1 MDTQLQSQ
9 ACHCSNMQEQINAIT
24 ESLLARIETLKEHT
38 IQWRNQAIHMLETK
52 AIEIDGLLES
62 GETGGKTVEFSV
74 IPGFSMLST
83 LDEHLIPLCTTPD
96 LQGLFNY
103 AIESGDCHLIQL
115 LLQHSSVNPCYD
127 DCWAIKRTLKLQ
139 NPSVL
144 SVLLHDSRIKEN
156 KDILINYFYTYIGNK
171 AHALVHSSYT
181 TETEHHIQI
190 CWEIIELF
198 LSDELA
204 LDVSTKAYILNPCW
218 LIAIL
223 NNKHEHLLLNPRF
236 TSKES
241 IISGLLH
248 SCQSNNLTI
257 LERLLQTEVD
267 PSRLFTIGYGWIV
280 QAHCNRHTKSRLLQD
295 KRIQAYLTE
304 HPSEKSYTLRVSD
317 APTGSTKLRGR
328 PRLRSPPDA
337 DVPTLWLSPPPPDT

>member
-1 MDTQLQSQ
+1 MNTQLTTQ
-9 ACHCSNMQEQINAIT
+9 ACHCTNMQEQINATT
-24 ESLLARIETLKEHT
+24 ESLLARLETLKEHT

-62 GETGGKTVEFSV
+62 ETTETVPTFPV

-83 LDEHLIPLCTTPD
+83 LDEHLIPLCTTSN
-96 LQGLFNY
+96 LQGLFTL
-103 AIESGDCHLIQL
+103 AINSGDCHLIQL

-127 DCWAIKRTLKLQ
+127 ECWAIKRILKLQ
-139 NPSVL
+139 NQSVL

-156 KDILINYFYTYIGNK
+156 KDWLAYYFYNYIRNK
-171 AHALVHSSYT
+171 APVLVHSSYT

-204 LDVSTKAYILNPCW
+204 LDVSTKAHILNPCW
-218 LIAIL
+218 QIAIL
-223 NNKHEHLLLNPRF
+223 NNKHEHLLMNPRF
-236 TSKES
+236 TSNVS
-241 IISGLLH
+241 IIGGLLH
-248 SCQSNNLTI
+248 ACQSNNLTI

-267 PSRLFTIGYGWIV
+267 PSELFTYGYGWIFH
-280 QAHCNRHTKSRLLQD
+280 AHCNRHTKSRLLQD

-304 HPSEKSYTLRVSD
+304 HPSEKSLLHIESE
-317 APTGSTKLRGR
+317 
-328 PRLRSPPDA
+328 
-337 DVPTLWLSPPPPDT
+337 